1 MTEQRGPRSG
11 RVDALPT
18 LAGFRR
24 DLLTSDLVAGLTV
37 WAVLVPEAL
46 AYATIAGVSPVVGL
60 YAAVPALVL
69 YTVFGS
75 SRHLVVGPMSATAA
89 MSAATVADLA
99 ARSDAS
105 YVDLTV
111 GVALVTGALAIAAGL
126 LRLGFV
132 ASFISEPVLKGFIIG
147 LALTIIVGQLPELF
161 GVEGGGEDFFQ
172 RVWELIGHLGDTQA
186 WTIGV
191 GAASLAVVLGLRR
204 LLPRLPGSLVAVVL
218 GILAVSLFDLEA
230 HGVEIVGPIESG
242 LPTFGLPDLGL
253 GDYGALVGPAVG
265 ILLVA
270 FAEGL
275 AAAKTFAS
283 KEHYSIDIDREL
295 VGVGAANIGSGL
307 SSGMVVS
314 GSLSK
319 TAVNGAA
326 GARSQVSGLT
336 VAALTVLTLLF
347 LTGLFE
353 NLPQA
358 TLAAVVVAAVV
369 DLVDV
374 RALVRLWRIY
384 SVGLGE
390 IYGRVARADFIAA
403 VATLLGVLVFDTLPG
418 LFIGIA
424 LSAIL
429 LVYRSSRP
437 HVAVLGREPG
447 RRHWVELDRHPGA
460 TPVPG
465 VLVVRPEAGLF
476 YANADNVQAAIDD
489 HLDDAV
495 SVVVLDLAAA
505 PNIDVT
511 ATDVLVTM
519 AAELDRRGIRFGI
532 AHDVGPVHEL
542 LVAAGAEELL
552 DRMHRSVHEAVT
564 SLTGDATDPDRPL
577 ED

>member
-111 GVALVTGALAIAAGL
+111 GVALVTGALAIVAGL

-161 GVEGGGEDFFQ
+161 GVEGGGEDFFE

-336 VAALTVLTLLF
+336 VAALTVLTSSSSRACSRTSPGHPRRGGRGRRRRPGRRPSPRPAVAHLQRRPGRDLRPGRPGR
-347 LTGLFE
+347 LHRRGGDAARCPRLRHPCPGSSSASPCPRSCSSTGRRA
-353 NLPQA
+353 PTSPSSDARPA
-358 TLAAVVVAAVV
+358 TATGS
-369 DLVDV
+369 
-374 RALVRLWRIY
+374 RSALVR
-384 SVGLGE
+384 
-390 IYGRVARADFIAA
+390 
-403 VATLLGVLVFDTLPG
+403 
-418 LFIGIA
+418 
-424 LSAIL
+424 
-429 LVYRSSRP
+429 
-437 HVAVLGREPG
+437 
-447 RRHWVELDRHPGA
+447 RRHRSPGCSSSDPSPGCS
-460 TPVPG
+460 TPMPTTWSTRSASG
-465 VLVVRPEAGLF
+465 STPRCRP
-476 YANADNVQAAIDD
+476 
-489 HLDDAV
+489 
-495 SVVVLDLAAA
+495 SSSTW
-505 PNIDVT
+505 PP
-511 ATDVLVTM
+511 
-519 AAELDRRGIRFGI
+519 R
-532 AHDVGPVHEL
+532 P
-542 LVAAGAEELL
+542 
-552 DRMHRSVHEAVT
+552 T
-564 SLTGDATDPDRPL
+564 ST
-577 ED
+577 